1 MLSSFTKS
9 FAKLG
14 SDYKKPD
21 AVTVISRE
29 NFKDIVW
36 PMSVDNLLFVGRATL
51 NKLKTRGCSTI
62 GDLGKMSIES
72 LEKLLGK
79 NGITIHDF
87 ANGNEHSPVL
97 PLYEKY
103 PIKSIGNSTTAF
115 RDLTTDDDI
124 KIILMT
130 LAESVSERL
139 RDAKAKCCVVQV
151 HFRNTELYS
160 FERQQIIEPT
170 DISSPSMVRTRFAL
184 VSQVMP
190 MRNSSPTFLFR
201 TKCS

>member
-1 MLSSFTKS
+1 MAKKIYAEYTDFVEIFGPDECWLDVTKKGKDINYGKEIAEIIRQRIKDELGITVSIGVSFNKV

-62 GDLGKMSIES
+62 GDLGSMSRES

-97 PLYEKY
+97 PLYEKN

-115 RDLTTDDDI
+115 RD
-124 KIILMT
+124 
-130 LAESVSERL
+130 
-139 RDAKAKCCVVQV
+139 
-151 HFRNTELYS
+151 
-160 FERQQIIEPT
+160 
-170 DISSPSMVRTRFAL
+170 
-184 VSQVMP
+184 
-190 MRNSSPTFLFR
+190 
-201 TKCS
+201 